1 MVDDPGASGRDVISW
16 VLRVGLAVATLL
28 LLAGIVTRVVS
39 GDATMPALDLGA
51 LLPPRSP
58 ADGLLA
64 AGVLVLAAT
73 PFVRVL
79 ALAGVWA
86 RARDWRFVAT
96 AGIVLALLVTA
107 TLLGG
112 G

>member
-1 MVDDPGASGRDVISW
+1 M
-16 VLRVGLAVATLL
+16 ATLL
-28 LLAGIVTRVVS
+28 LLAGIVGKVAS
-39 GDATMPALDLGA
+39 GDTAAPALDAGA

-64 AGVLVLAAT
+64 AGVVVLAAT

-79 ALAGVWA
+79 ALAGVWV
-86 RARDWRFVAT
+86 RVRDWRFVAT
-96 AGIVLALLVTA
+96 AGVVLCLLVTA